1 MQDLYIGIMSGTSMD
16 GIDTVI
22 VNFASKTPE
31 VLGHVYSQYPDA
43 VKAQL
48 LELIT
53 TKHADLEALG
63 ALHTHLGE
71 LYARD
76 VLRIL
81 STNNI
86 NADQIKAIGLH
97 GQTIFHAPNHE
108 HPFTWQLGNAHVV
121 AATTNIPVIADFRGL
136 DVALQGQGAPLAPL
150 FHLALFGQLHERVAV
165 LNLGGIANITLI
177 EHQKILQAFDTG
189 PANCLLD
196 AWMLQTQNKA
206 YDKNG
211 AFSRSGQILPE
222 LLEQLLTEPYL
233 QKAAPKSTGRELFNV
248 AWLNPKLHTDY
259 ETQDVAATL
268 TEFTA
273 ITATAPL
280 KLMPSNELILCGGGA
295 DNRFLVERLQ
305 FHAQCLV
312 STSIDYGFKAEY
324 IEPIAFAYLAKM
336 ALLEKPLHLQA
347 ITGSNKD
354 HKSGIKYIPE

>member
-31 VLGHVYSQYPDA
+31 VIGHVYSQYPDA
-43 VKAQL
+43 VKALL

-53 TKHADLEALG
+53 TQQAHLENLG

-76 VLRIL
+76 VLRVL
-81 STNNI
+81 ATNNI

-97 GQTIFHAPNHE
+97 GQTIFHAPHHE

-121 AATTNIPVIADFRGL
+121 AANTHIPVIADFRGL
-136 DVALQGQGAPLAPL
+136 DVALHGQGAPLAPL

-189 PANCLLD
+189 PANCLMD

-206 YDKNG
+206 YDQNG
-211 AFSRSGQILPE
+211 EFARSGKILPE
-222 LLEQLLTEPYL
+222 LLQQLLAEPYFA
-233 QKAAPKSTGRELFNV
+233 KAAPKSTGRELFNLN
-248 AWLNPKLHTDY
+248 WLTPKLQKHY
-259 ETQDVAATL
+259 QAQDVAATL

-273 ITATAPL
+273 ITATVPL
-280 KLMPSNELILCGGGA
+280 KLMPANELILCGGGA
-295 DNRFLVERLQ
+295 ENRFLVERIEV
-305 FHAQCLV
+305 HAPCLV
-312 STSIDYGFKAEY
+312 STSVDYGFKAEY

-336 ALLEKPLHLQA
+336 AMLENILPLKT
-347 ITGSNKD
+347 ITGACRD
-354 HKSGIKYIPE
+354 HPCGIKYIPI

>member
-16 GIDTVI
+16 GIDTII

-31 VLGHVYSQYPDA
+31 VIDHVYSHYPDA

-53 TKHADLEALG
+53 TQQAHLENLG

-76 VLRIL
+76 VLRVL
-81 STNNI
+81 ATNNI

-97 GQTIFHAPNHE
+97 GQTIFHAPHHE

-136 DVALQGQGAPLAPL
+136 DVALHGQGAPLAPL
-150 FHLALFGQLHERVAV
+150 FHLALFGQLYERVAV

-177 EHQKILQAFDTG
+177 AHQKILQAFDTG

-206 YDKNG
+206 FDKNG
-211 AFSRSGQILPE
+211 EFARSGQILPE
-222 LLEQLLTEPYL
+222 LLQQLLAEPYFA
-233 QKAAPKSTGRELFNV
+233 KTAPKSTGRELFNL
-248 AWLNPKLHTDY
+248 AWLAPQLQAHY
-259 ETQDVAATL
+259 QPQDVAATL

-280 KLMPSNELILCGGGA
+280 KLMPPDALILCGGGA
-295 DNRFLVERLQ
+295 ENRFLLERMQ
-305 FHAQCLV
+305 FHAPCLV
-312 STSIDYGFKAEY
+312 STSVDYGFKAEY

-336 ALLEKPLHLQA
+336 AIIEKTLPLMA
-347 ITGSNKD
+347 ITGSIKD
-354 HKSGIKYIPE
+354 HHCGVKYISA